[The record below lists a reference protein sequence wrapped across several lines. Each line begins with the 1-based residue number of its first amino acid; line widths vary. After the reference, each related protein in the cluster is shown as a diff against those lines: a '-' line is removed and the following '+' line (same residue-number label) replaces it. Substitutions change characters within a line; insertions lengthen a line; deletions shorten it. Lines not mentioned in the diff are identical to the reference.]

1 MIKCF
6 TLSSLFYPLL
16 FFSQSISSEKLIT
29 YARHQNLNII
39 EKDLDYKGFITKKDN
54 VQLGA
59 VKIDN
64 TKIVVEVL
72 FATISSNQNSF
83 AVCYKSP
90 LYYVEKKR
98 SLLTSNFTF
107 IKESNGTLIYDNPI
121 ANYRIDINDSEQ
133 TLCIYTEI
141 K

>member
-1 MIKCF
+1 MLKILLVIPLQF
-6 TLSSLFYPLL
+6 TILFNA
-16 FFSQSISSEKLIT
+16 QSISSEKLIT

-39 EKDLDYKGFITKKDN
+39 EKDLDYKGFVTKKDN

-59 VKIDN
+59 VKIDSA
-64 TKIVVEVL
+64 KIVVEVL
-72 FATISSNQNSF
+72 FATINSNQNSF

-90 LYYVEKKR
+90 LYYVDKKR
-98 SLLTSNFTF
+98 SFLTSDVSF

-121 ANYRIDINDSEQ
+121 ANYRIGINDPEQ

>member
-72 FATISSNQNSF
+72 FATINSN
-83 AVCYKSP
+83 P
-90 LYYVEKKR
+90 P
-98 SLLTSNFTF
+98 
-107 IKESNGTLIYDNPI
+107 NPDP
-121 ANYRIDINDSEQ
+121 Y
-133 TLCIYTEI
+133 
-141 K
+141 